1 MNGSVLF
8 SFLGHA
14 LPVSRTIPH
23 TAPQTKLC
31 GQAAPSE
38 NKQQQQQQEAQPSQ
52 ALISLSYPSL
62 ANNRRSYL

>member
-31 GQAAPSE
+31 GHAAPSE
-38 NKQQQQQQEAQPSQ
+38 NKQQQQQEAQPSQ